1 MAEFIHLHNHS
12 HYSLLDAICTIDSL
26 VNTAKEFNMPAI
38 ALTDHGVMYGA
49 MEFYKKAK
57 KAGIKPIIGCE
68 AYIVTKGSRFEK
80 GKNELGGSDVFL
92 GKDKSAKENG
102 KLSNRKSNYDH
113 LVLLAKNETGYKN
126 LIKLCSIG
134 HTEGFYYKPRID
146 TEVLKQNSDGLV
158 ALSACAG
165 GVVSSHIAKDDLKS
179 AREAAV
185 IYKEIFDKDFYLE
198 IQNHGMDIEKKIR
211 NHMPKLAKEL
221 GLKLIATNDI
231 HYIKYEHHIPHNIF
245 LYINTDLSK
254 DKEGKNLEV
263 DLRYETDQAYFK
275 TADQMCDLFK
285 DFPEAIEST
294 LEVAEKCNLVLPENE
309 YHMPNFPIPENS
321 GVGDL
326 DSYLEKLAFEGLE
339 KRLNKITDEESE
351 RLKTEIE
358 VIRKMRFSG
367 YFLIVADFVNHSKRT
382 GVYVGPGRGSAAGSL
397 VCYALGITNVNPL
410 KYNLLFERFLNPE
423 RVNMPDIDIDFQDD
437 KRDDVINYSKQ
448 KYGEKSVSQIATFN
462 RLKTKAV
469 LKDVGRV
476 LNYPFDTMNEV
487 TKQVPTIFG
496 KIKSLADCYKEIPE
510 FRKYFDDSRDRK
522 KLLSYSTVLENLN
535 KNVSMHA
542 SGVVIAPSDITD
554 YVPISKTPQLENVFM
569 TQYDMK
575 MIEEAGLIK
584 MDFLGLKEL
593 KIIQRAVD
601 LIEQK
606 RGIKIN
612 VDEIP
617 LDDEKTYELFSNGLT
632 IGVFQFSKPKMRE
645 YLTKLKPKNINDLA
659 AMNALYR
666 PGPMDLIPEFI
677 DRKSG
682 KKEISYLHPSMEPV
696 LNETNGVIVY
706 QEQVMQLVRVIAGYS
721 LAEAD
726 LVRRAMGKKDEKM
739 MKAQEEEFITRA
751 VKNGYNRKTAK
762 EIFKLILKFADYG
775 FNKSHSVAY
784 SILAYQTAY
793 LKTHFPIEFMT
804 SQLNCRYEDMDEM
817 VLLINDCKRM
827 KIELGLPDINECF
840 AEFTI
845 DKNNGNRIFFSL
857 SAIKNVGRA
866 AVENLVKERLEHGS
880 YSGFVDFCSRID
892 TKLVNK
898 KSVEGLIYAGA
909 FDKLDKNRKK
919 LFDYYEPVL
928 LRYGIKRIESRGQS
942 SLFGG
947 TKQKSVIKDVILEP
961 VKNHTDWTE
970 REKLSFEKAVLGL
983 YISSHPLADYEEEI
997 NNLAT
1002 MHFGDINDF
1011 ENEEVDT
1018 TKLQRVKMCGIIT
1031 DFKVRQSKRGNRFA
1045 TFRLEDFTG
1054 SGECVVFPQI
1064 YENHRE
1070 ILRNDA
1076 IVTVIGKAEENGNT
1090 VKLIA
1095 DEIKPLFKS
1104 SKSNIK
1110 IEKLTINVDS
1120 DKMTPSKFREISSIL
1135 KPSEGETRIY
1145 INLKN
1150 GSKNTIMELENLKIN
1165 YDQYTEKILTE
1176 IFGKENIIL
1185 N

>member
-1 MAEFIHLHNHS
+1 
-12 HYSLLDAICTIDSL
+12 
-26 VNTAKEFNMPAI
+26 MPAI

-49 MEFYKKAK
+49 MEFYKKAM
-57 KAGIKPIIGCE
+57 KAGVKPIIGCE

-80 GKNELGGSDVFL
+80 GKNEGSGDAVH
-92 GKDKSAKENG
+92 GKDKSVKEPNNISG
-102 KLSNRKSNYDH
+102 RKSNYDH

-146 TEVLKQNSDGLV
+146 TEVLKLYSDGLV

-165 GVVSSHIAKDDLKS
+165 GVVSSHIIRDDLKT
-179 AREAAV
+179 AREAAI
-185 IYKEIFDKDFYLE
+185 IYKEIFENDFYLE
-198 IQNHGMDIEKKIR
+198 IQNHGIDIEEKIR
-211 NHMPKLAKEL
+211 YHMPKISKEL

-275 TADQMCDLFK
+275 SSEQMCGLFK

-294 LEVAEKCNLVLPENE
+294 LEVSEKCNLVLPENE
-309 YHMPNFPIPENS
+309 YHMPNFPIPPDS
-321 GVGDL
+321 GVKDL
-326 DSYLEKLAFEGLE
+326 DDYLEKLSFEGLE
-339 KRLNKITDEESE
+339 KRVKQISNAETD

-367 YFLIVADFVNHSKRT
+367 YFLIVADFVNHSKHS
-382 GVYVGPGRGSAAGSL
+382 GVYVGPGRGSSAGSL

-423 RVNMPDIDIDFQDD
+423 RVSMPDIDIDFQDD
-437 KRDDVINYSKQ
+437 KRDDVINYSKA

-462 RLKTKAV
+462 KLKTKAV

-510 FRKYFDDSRDRK
+510 FKKYFDDSADRK

-554 YVPISKTPQLENVFM
+554 YVPISKTPQLDNVYM

-593 KIIQRAVD
+593 KIIHHAVD
-601 LIEQK
+601 LIEEK
-606 RGIKIN
+606 HGIKIN
-612 VDEIP
+612 IDEIP
-617 LDDEKTYELFSNGLT
+617 LDDEKTYELFSSGQT

-645 YLTKLKPKNINDLA
+645 YLAKLKPKNIIDLA
-659 AMNALYR
+659 AMSALYR
-666 PGPMDLIPEFI
+666 PGPMDLIPDFI

-682 KKEISYLHPSMEPV
+682 KKVVNYPHPSMEEV
-696 LNETNGVIVY
+696 LKETYGVIVY

-739 MKAQEEEFITRA
+739 MKAQEEEFTSRA

-793 LKTHFPIEFMT
+793 LKTHYPIEFMT
-804 SQLNCRYEDMDEM
+804 AQLNCRYEDTDEM

-827 KIELGLPDINECF
+827 KIELSLPDINECF
-840 AEFTI
+840 AEFNI
-845 DKNNGNRIFFSL
+845 DPNNNNRILFGL

-866 AVENLVKERLEHGS
+866 AVENLAKERTEHGN
-880 YSGFVDFCSRID
+880 YSSFVDFCSRID

-898 KSVEGLIYAGA
+898 KTVESLIYAGA
-909 FDKLDKNRKK
+909 FDKLDSNRKK

-928 LRYGIKRIESRGQS
+928 LRYGTRKQASGDQS
-942 SLFGG
+942 SLFGS
-947 TKQKSVIKDVILEP
+947 TKRSSVIKDVILEP
-961 VKNHTDWTE
+961 VKNHPDWTD
-970 REKLSFEKAVLGL
+970 REKLSLEKAVLGL
-983 YISSHPLADYEEEI
+983 YVTSHPLADYENEI
-997 NNLAT
+997 NSIAT
-1002 MHFGDINDF
+1002 LRFGDINDF
-1011 ENEEVDT
+1011 DNEEVDT
-1018 TKLQRVKMCGIIT
+1018 TKLDRVRMCGIIT
-1031 DFKVRQSKRGNRFA
+1031 DFRVRQSKKGNRFA

-1054 SGECVVFPQI
+1054 SGECVVFPKT
-1064 YENHRE
+1064 YEDHRE
-1070 ILRNDA
+1070 ILRDDS
-1076 IVTVIGKAEENGNT
+1076 IVTIIGKAEENGNT
-1090 VKLIA
+1090 IKLIA
-1095 DEIKPLFKS
+1095 DEINLLIKT
-1104 SKSNIK
+1104 SKQYQK
-1110 IEKLTINVDS
+1110 VEKLTINIDS
-1120 DKMTPSKFREISSIL
+1120 SNFAPSKFREISSIL
-1135 KPSEGETRIY
+1135 MPNKGETRIY

-1165 YDQYTEKILTE
+1165 YDQYTEKILSE